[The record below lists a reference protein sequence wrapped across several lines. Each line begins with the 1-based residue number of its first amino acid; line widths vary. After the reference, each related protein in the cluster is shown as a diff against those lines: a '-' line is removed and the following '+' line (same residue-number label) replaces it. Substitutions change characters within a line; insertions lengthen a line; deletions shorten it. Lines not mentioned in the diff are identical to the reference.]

1 MDYDLI
7 VIGGGPAGYVGAI
20 RAAQLG
26 KKVVCV
32 EMERAGGTCLNWGC
46 IPTKALLKS
55 AEIKQLLGHLTDYGM
70 TINGEVAVDFPK
82 VMQRSRGV
90 ADQMAKGVE
99 YLFKKN
105 KVDYVVGKA
114 QIQGPA
120 DAAIKKV
127 NVTGADGKT
136 EILDIGSDV
145 RRTQSAFS
153 RASSIENLKKNFAIT
168 VQENS
173 REYEMRF
180 VPRSAV
186 FRRRMNYLVVK
197 LNKRDFLPRS
207 LEVDGKSGVNS
218 VFAINFTTLN
228 TKLPAETFEVYKPK

>member
-1 MDYDLI
+1 MNLRRLVGCLAALLMLPSLLAAQSGDLVMQVWNGVQQMQDKFTTGCGSVVETRTSRLI
-7 VIGGGPAGYVGAI
+7 VKPMVL
-20 RAAQLG
+20 RG
-26 KKVVCV
+26 KFC
-32 EMERAGGTCLNWGC
+32 
-46 IPTKALLKS
+46 
-55 AEIKQLLGHLTDYGM
+55 AEGM
-70 TINGEVAVDFPK
+70 TRF
-82 VMQRSRGV
+82 SL
-90 ADQMAKGVE
+90 E
-99 YLFKKN
+99 YFAPNDLHIRFN
-105 KVDYVVGKA
+105 TNYL
-114 QIQGPA
+114 
-120 DAAIKKV
+120 

>member
-1 MDYDLI
+1 MNLRRLVGCLAALLMLPSLLAAQSGDLLMQVWNGVQQMQDKFTTGCGSVVETRTSRLI
-7 VIGGGPAGYVGAI
+7 VKPMVL
-20 RAAQLG
+20 RG
-26 KKVVCV
+26 KFC
-32 EMERAGGTCLNWGC
+32 
-46 IPTKALLKS
+46 
-55 AEIKQLLGHLTDYGM
+55 AEGM
-70 TINGEVAVDFPK
+70 TRF
-82 VMQRSRGV
+82 SL
-90 ADQMAKGVE
+90 E
-99 YLFKKN
+99 YFAPNDLHIRFN
-105 KVDYVVGKA
+105 TNYL
-114 QIQGPA
+114 
-120 DAAIKKV
+120 

>member
-1 MDYDLI
+1 MNLRRLVGCLAALLMLPSMLAAQSGDLVMQVWNGVQQMQDKFTTGCGSVVETRTSRLI
-7 VIGGGPAGYVGAI
+7 VKPMVL
-20 RAAQLG
+20 RG
-26 KKVVCV
+26 KFC
-32 EMERAGGTCLNWGC
+32 
-46 IPTKALLKS
+46 
-55 AEIKQLLGHLTDYGM
+55 AEGM
-70 TINGEVAVDFPK
+70 TRF
-82 VMQRSRGV
+82 SL
-90 ADQMAKGVE
+90 E
-99 YLFKKN
+99 YFAPNDLHIRFN
-105 KVDYVVGKA
+105 TNYL
-114 QIQGPA
+114 
-120 DAAIKKV
+120 

>member
-1 MDYDLI
+1 MNLRRLVGCLAALLMLPSLLAAQSGDLVMQVWNGVQQMQDKFTTGCGSVVETRTSRLI
-7 VIGGGPAGYVGAI
+7 VKPMVL
-20 RAAQLG
+20 RG
-26 KKVVCV
+26 KFC
-32 EMERAGGTCLNWGC
+32 
-46 IPTKALLKS
+46 
-55 AEIKQLLGHLTDYGM
+55 AEGM
-70 TINGEVAVDFPK
+70 TRF
-82 VMQRSRGV
+82 SL
-90 ADQMAKGVE
+90 E
-99 YLFKKN
+99 YFAPNDLHIRFN
-105 KVDYVVGKA
+105 TNYL
-114 QIQGPA
+114 
-120 DAAIKKV
+120 

-197 LNKRDFLPRS
+197 LDKRDFLPRS